1 MIRVN
6 VVKYEEGTI
15 YFDVCRD
22 VRLCFTSIIYPHK
35 NDMVKVRSWAD
46 FDDMAAAE
54 MRDLWGEL
62 KKPYIS
68 PPAVMEQIRA
78 DVIELLYDSDR
89 VDLVAVCLDNV
100 PSTEG
105 KKRL

>member
-35 NDMVKVRSWAD
+35 NDMVKIRSWAY
-46 FDDMAAAE
+46 FEEMTAAE
-54 MRDLWGEL
+54 MRDLWRI
-62 KKPYIS
+62 KN
-68 PPAVMEQIRA
+68 
-78 DVIELLYDSDR
+78 DYDQKYHTFGPR
-89 VDLVAVCLDNV
+89 
-100 PSTEG
+100 
-105 KKRL
+105 RLC